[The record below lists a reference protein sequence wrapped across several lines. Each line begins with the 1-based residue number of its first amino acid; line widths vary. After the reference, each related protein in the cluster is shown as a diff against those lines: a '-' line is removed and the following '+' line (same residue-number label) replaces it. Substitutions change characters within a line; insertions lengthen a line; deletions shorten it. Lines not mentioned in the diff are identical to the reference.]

1 MSNNAIKG
9 ASGEFFVASYLSAL
23 NLVVALPR
31 GGVPSSD
38 LLVTNERGEK
48 TISLQVKS
56 ARKPFNKSRKDGDYL
71 AWEVSSREITVSDK
85 HWYALVDLK
94 NWPEDDKIPEV
105 FFISSNKI
113 KHGIEKDNK
122 TDAKRFFFCLSLSEA
137 DQYKGKEGCNNLLT
151 ELQKI

>member
-1 MSNNAIKG
+1 MRNKTITG

-38 LLVTNERGEK
+38 LLITNERGEK

-56 ARKPFNKSRKDGDYL
+56 ARKPFNKSIKYGDYL
-71 AWEVSSREITVSDK
+71 AWPASSKEITVSDK

-105 FFISSNKI
+105 FFMPSEKFKS
-113 KHGIEKDNK
+113 GIEKGK
-122 TDAKRFFFCLSLSEA
+122 WSFFCLSLSEA
-137 DQYKGKEGCNNLLT
+137 NQYKGQEGHNNLLM
-151 ELQKI
+151 ELQKT